1 MWIREQER
9 KRIRPYLQEL
19 RKQAELL
26 RRCLESDLL
35 NGTDQG
41 MVLLAL
47 ERALHIGCECITDI
61 GNVIIDA
68 CIMRDPSSYQDIVT
82 ILYEENVL
90 DADVAESLL
99 PLVSYRKT
107 LVHDYLSIES
117 DQVIRFA
124 QVAAGTFPIAADQ
137 LERFVEHSQ

>member
-1 MWIREQER
+1 MWIREPER
-9 KRIRPYLQEL
+9 MRIRPYLQEL

-26 RRCLESDLL
+26 RRCLNSDLL
-35 NGTDQG
+35 NGTDHG

-90 DADVAESLL
+90 DAEVAESLL

-107 LVHDYLSIES
+107 LVHDYLNIES

-124 QVAAGTFPIAADQ
+124 QVAARIFPMAADQ